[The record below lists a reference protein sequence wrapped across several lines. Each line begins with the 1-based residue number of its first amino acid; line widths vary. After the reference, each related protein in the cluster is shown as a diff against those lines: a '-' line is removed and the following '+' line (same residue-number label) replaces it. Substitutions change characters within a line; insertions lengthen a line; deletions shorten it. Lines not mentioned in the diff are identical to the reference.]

1 MLEKFIP
8 KLVQDLQLGNTN
20 LGAGVPGSYALPL
33 DQGLSITMTDIPNGF
48 ILKSSVVPLPNA
60 KQEIF
65 VTQAMLA
72 NLFGQGTCGG
82 ILGLSPD
89 GNTVT
94 LTHVVDY
101 AVDYKDFRGLL
112 EDFINMVDF
121 WRDEATTSV

>member
-8 KLVQDLQLGNTN
+8 KLVQEMELGDTT

-33 DQGLSITMTDIPNGF
+33 DEGLSITMTDIPEGF
-48 ILKSSVVPLPNA
+48 ILKSNVVNLPAA
-60 KQEIF
+60 KQENF

-72 NLFGQGTCGG
+72 NLFGQGTRGG

-89 GNTVT
+89 GSVLT

-101 AVDYKDFRGLL
+101 PVDYNDFHAIL

-121 WRDEATTSV
+121 WRDETNIA